1 MLLKVTILLLNNCIN
16 EIYIK
21 LKFNLSLKLLESK
34 NRKSKRL
41 LMFDFNKIYTFMTIV
56 KEKSFSKASA
66 ILGLSQPAV
75 TLQIKKLEES
85 LQTTLL
91 VRRKNGIVLT
101 KEGDRFYKLCLKF
114 EGAMF
119 RFKEE
124 AHRIKDEKF
133 KISVATNLLIAHAIL
148 PFMLDK
154 ICDVINSDLDVK
166 IVDSTNDL
174 VASLVDK
181 RCDIIMIQE
190 RLYNDQLIFYKLFEY
205 EIILVSNMIP
215 NQNITPANL
224 SDFNF
229 ITDRTKAFL
238 KGYFEQFGVNYDE
251 LHTIYT
257 LDGAIATKF
266 AMLNNR
272 SKEYVAFLPKFLIKK
287 EIENKTLFPI
297 DIDGVRITR
306 PVFIAGLR
314 ESDNILEKVS
324 KISID
329 L

>member
-1 MLLKVTILLLNNCIN
+1 MI
-16 EIYIK
+16 
-21 LKFNLSLKLLESK
+21 
-34 NRKSKRL
+34 
-41 LMFDFNKIYTFMTIV
+41 DFNKIYTFMTIV

-66 ILGLSQPAV
+66 NLGLSQPAV
-75 TLQIKKLEES
+75 TLQIKKLEEM

-133 KISVATNLLIAHAIL
+133 KISVATNLLISHAIL

-166 IVDSTNDL
+166 IADTNNDL
-174 VASLVDK
+174 VSSLMDK
-181 RCDIIMIQE
+181 RCDIIMTQE
-190 RLYNDQLIFYKLFEY
+190 RLYNDHLIFKKLFEY
-205 EIILVSNMIP
+205 EIILVSNKVP
-215 NQNITPANL
+215 NQKITPAKL
-224 SDFNF
+224 SEFNF

-238 KGYFEQFGVNYDE
+238 KGYFEQFGVNYDD
-251 LHTIYT
+251 LHTVYT
-257 LDGAIATKF
+257 LDGAIATKY
-266 AMLNNR
+266 AMLNNKSR
-272 SKEYVAFLPKFLIKK
+272 EYVAFLPKFLVKK
-287 EIENKTLFPI
+287 LIANGTLFQVEIE
-297 DIDGVRITR
+297 GVNIIR
-306 PVFIAGLR
+306 PVFIAGLKEN
-314 ESDNILEKVS
+314 ESILEKVS

>member
-1 MLLKVTILLLNNCIN
+1 MI
-16 EIYIK
+16 
-21 LKFNLSLKLLESK
+21 
-34 NRKSKRL
+34 
-41 LMFDFNKIYTFMTIV
+41 DFNKIYTFMTIV
-56 KEKSFSKASA
+56 KERSFSKASTT
-66 ILGLSQPAV
+66 LGLSQPAV
-75 TLQIKKLEES
+75 TLQIKKLEEA

-101 KEGDRFYKLCLKF
+101 KEGDRFYKLCMKF

-166 IVDSTNDL
+166 IADTNNDL
-174 VASLVDK
+174 VSSLIDK
-181 RCDIIMIQE
+181 RCDIIMTQE
-190 RLYNDQLIFYKLFEY
+190 RLYNEQLIFKKLFEY
-205 EIILVSNMIP
+205 DIILVSNMVA
-215 NQNITPANL
+215 NQKITPAKL
-224 SDFNF
+224 GEFNF
-229 ITDRTKAFL
+229 ITDRTKSFL
-238 KGYFEQFGVNYDE
+238 KGYFEQFGVNYEE
-251 LHTIYT
+251 LRTIYR
-257 LDGAIATKF
+257 LDGAVATKY
-266 AMLNNR
+266 AMLNNKA
-272 SKEYVAFLPKFLIKK
+272 KEYVAFLPRFLIRQA
-287 EIENKTLFPI
+287 IADGLLFPI
-297 DIDGVRITR
+297 DIEGVKIIR

-314 ESDNILEKVS
+314 ENEHILDKVS

>member
-1 MLLKVTILLLNNCIN
+1 MI
-16 EIYIK
+16 
-21 LKFNLSLKLLESK
+21 
-34 NRKSKRL
+34 
-41 LMFDFNKIYTFMTIV
+41 DFNKIYTFMTIV

-66 ILGLSQPAV
+66 TLGLSQPAV
-75 TLQIKKLEES
+75 TLQIKKLEET

-101 KEGDRFYKLCLKF
+101 KEGDKFYKLCLKF

-166 IVDSTNDL
+166 IADTNNDL
-174 VASLVDK
+174 VSSLMDK
-181 RCDIIMIQE
+181 RCDIIMTQE
-190 RLYNDQLIFYKLFEY
+190 RLYNDHLIFKKLFEY
-205 EIILVSNMIP
+205 EIILVSNKVP
-215 NQNITPANL
+215 NQKITPAKL
-224 SDFNF
+224 SEFNF

-238 KGYFEQFGVNYDE
+238 KGYFEQFGVNYDD
-251 LHTIYT
+251 LHTVYT
-257 LDGAIATKF
+257 LDGAIATRC
-266 AMLNNR
+266 AMLNNKSR
-272 SKEYVAFLPKFLIKK
+272 EYVAFLPKFLVKK
-287 EIENKTLFPI
+287 SIANGTLFPVEI
-297 DIDGVRITR
+297 EGVNIIR
-306 PVFIAGLR
+306 PVFIAGLKEN
-314 ESDNILEKVS
+314 ESILEKVS

>member
-1 MLLKVTILLLNNCIN
+1 MI
-16 EIYIK
+16 
-21 LKFNLSLKLLESK
+21 
-34 NRKSKRL
+34 
-41 LMFDFNKIYTFMTIV
+41 DFNKIYTFMTIV
-56 KEKSFSKASA
+56 KERSFSKASMT
-66 ILGLSQPAV
+66 LGLSQPAV
-75 TLQIKKLEES
+75 TLQIKKLEEA

-101 KEGDRFYKLCLKF
+101 KEGDRFYKLCMKF

-166 IVDSTNDL
+166 IADTNNDL
-174 VASLVDK
+174 VSSLIDK
-181 RCDIIMIQE
+181 RCDIIMTQE
-190 RLYNDQLIFYKLFEY
+190 RLYNEQLIFKKLFEY
-205 EIILVSNMIP
+205 DIILVSNMVA
-215 NQNITPANL
+215 NQKITPARL
-224 SDFNF
+224 GEFNF
-229 ITDRTKAFL
+229 ITDRTKSFL
-238 KGYFEQFGVNYDE
+238 KGYFEQFGVNYEE
-251 LHTIYT
+251 LRTIYR
-257 LDGAIATKF
+257 LDGAVATKY
-266 AMLNNR
+266 AMLNNKA
-272 SKEYVAFLPKFLIKK
+272 KEYVAFLPKFLIRQA
-287 EIENKTLFPI
+287 IADGLLFPI
-297 DIDGVRITR
+297 DIEGVKIVR

-314 ESDNILEKVS
+314 ENEHILDKVS